1 MLSLAFAGAAIAD
14 TLRIVALGDS
24 LTAGFRLPPSA
35 AFPVKLEKALRAR
48 GHAVQVANAGV
59 SGDTTKGGLQRLEW
73 AVPAG
78 TDLVIVELGANDA
91 LRGLPPEATKTNL
104 DAIIS
109 QLKAKGATVL
119 LAGMKSPRNWG
130 DDYVARFEA
139 IYPSLA
145 QKHAVPLYPF
155 FLEGIAT
162 RPDLNLDDGLHPNEQ
177 GVDKIVEGIL
187 PAVEQAIA
195 GAKSRRGG

>member
-130 DDYVARFEA
+130 EDYVASFEA